1 MIRRPPRSTLSSS
14 SAASDVYKRQG
25 QSMRPDRLADPGPGR
40 PRPRSLDR
48 VSGPGAGLMAAP
60 GPLGHADQRTEPRGR
75 HARTQTDYL
84 EVLEGP
90 SRPSADFFQTRS
102 STAASPRAW
111 VRSATSAS
119 NCCSRVDGP
128 ALPAT
133 SPARPASKN
142 CRFQLPTDCSETFAR
157 RAASATDNSP
167 AKIDSTTRT
176 FSSTGNTGALVMPLR
191 LLQQVTTRN
200 QRDLPQSL
208 TRDTHARVSLAAGIV
223 PSTASMG
230 GSPGRRERA
239 HDQPVVAR

>member
-1 MIRRPPRSTLSSS
+1 MDANSGGVVDLTSVPTDAFGYRKLK
-14 SAASDVYKRQG
+14 AF
-25 QSMRPDRLADPGPGR
+25 ADKHADGT
-40 PRPRSLDR
+40 R
-48 VSGPGAGLMAAP
+48 VWAIEGTGSYGAGLTTS
-60 GPLGHADQRTEPRGR
+60 L
-75 HARTQTDYL
+75 L
-84 EVLEGP
+84 EHGE
-90 SRPSADFFQTRS
+90 
-102 STAASPRAW
+102 W
-111 VRSATSAS
+111 VVEIA
-119 NCCSRVDGP
+119 
-128 ALPAT
+128 

-142 CRFQLPTDCSETFAR
+142 CRFQFPTDCSETFAR

-167 AKIDSTTRT
+167 AKIDRTTRT
-176 FSSTGNTGALVMPLR
+176 FSSTGNTGALDMVIR